1 MIDVK
6 SSRLDSRFL
15 PLVLDVVNHGIFTVD
30 HDRIITSFNRAA
42 EIITGHREEMVL
54 GHQCAEIFKTSLCH
68 STCPL
73 QRSIDTRHRIADQE
87 VEIQTRDGRIIPISV
102 STAPLQTKA
111 GKLIG
116 GVEIFTDLSPLQH
129 LRRRLEDRY
138 RFDDIISKNPQ
149 MHRIFRVLP
158 LAAES
163 HSTVLVT
170 GPSGSGKELVAK
182 ALHNQGPRRRR
193 PFVAV
198 NCAALPDTLLESELF
213 GYRKGAFTDAQ
224 KDKPGRIAQA
234 EGGTLF
240 IDEIA
245 ELPRPLQVKLLRFLQ
260 DRVYEPLG
268 ATSSIQADV
277 RVIAATNRNLE
288 TMVADGSFR
297 EDLYY
302 RLNVLE
308 ITLPPLHARQ
318 EDIPLLVRHFID
330 RFRLTTGKRIEGLTT
345 DAMATLLRYSFP
357 GNVRELENI
366 IERAFILCQS
376 VQISSADLPSQV
388 ASVPV
393 ERPTPDAEALT
404 GLDQVEREAL
414 YQALTRHGGNRTHAA
429 GELGI
434 HRSTLIRK
442 LKRYGVQ

>member
-330 RFRLTTGKRIEGLTT
+330 RFRLTTGKHIEGLTT